1 MASLSCEA
9 IMIDDRVETQRVHKV
24 YPLVIY
30 GIGGGGEA
38 VGGSSF
44 E

>member
-9 IMIDDRVETQRVHKV
+9 IMVDDRVETQRVHKV
-24 YPLVIY
+24 CPCVIY
-30 GIGGGGEA
+30 GIWEGGKA